1 VIQPLRARASAFG
14 LRRAILPILWLS
26 ALGCNSRGADVRE
39 WRASDHDQ
47 NDNPGK
53 GQAQQV
59 DPKAQTAPAVPG
71 LEDVTLVAWS
81 QNCTPCH
88 GELGRGDGPR
98 GPMLKATNLSDPA
111 WQQSRTDEDIAK
123 AIKLG
128 KGAMPAFN
136 LPDTTIV
143 NLVRLVRMMD
153 AARLQAHANAAASA
167 ANSAA
172 AAASASAAPTSSA
185 GKAAPK
191 ASAVAAP
198 KPSAV
203 VAPGAT
209 AAPAAAPQ

>member
-1 VIQPLRARASAFG
+1 VIQPLRARASALG
-14 LRRAILPILWLS
+14 LRRAILPFLWLS

-47 NDNPGK
+47 NDSPGK
-53 GQAQQV
+53 GQAAQV
-59 DPKAQTAPAVPG
+59 DPKAPTAPAVPG

-111 WQQSRTDEDIAK
+111 WQESKTDQDIAK

-128 KGAMPAFN
+128 RGAMPAFN

-143 NLVRLVRMMD
+143 NLVRLVRMMN
-153 AARLQAHANAAASA
+153 AAQLQAHANAAASA

-172 AAASASAAPTSSA
+172 AAAAASAAPSSSA

-191 ASAVAAP
+191 ASAAVAP
-198 KPSAV
+198 KPSAA
-203 VAPGAT
+203 VAPKPT
-209 AAPAAAPQ
+209 PTPAPL

>member
-14 LRRAILPILWLS
+14 PRRAILPILWLS
-26 ALGCNSRGADVRE
+26 LLGCNSRGADVRE

-53 GQAQQV
+53 GQTQV
-59 DPKAQTAPAVPG
+59 DPKAATAPAVPG

-123 AIKLG
+123 SIKLG
-128 KGAMPAFN
+128 KGAMQAFN
-136 LPDTTIV
+136 LPDVTIV
-143 NLVRLVRMMD
+143 NLVRLVRMMN
-153 AARLQAHANAAASA
+153 AAQLKAHANAAASA

-172 AAASASAAPTSSA
+172 AAAASAAPSSSA
-185 GKAAPK
+185 GRAAPK
-191 ASAVAAP
+191 ASAAVAP
-198 KPSAV
+198 KPSAA
-203 VAPGAT
+203 VAPKPT
-209 AAPAAAPQ
+209 PTPAPL